1 MTIQIRAKGVHI
13 GDDSKDY
20 VEKKL
25 EALKK
30 YYSSIDTDQAQT
42 TITISAN
49 TEKSGATINIEVRI
63 AVGKKTFMAEEKS
76 TTIEEG
82 VDLVHDKL
90 KTQLQRY
97 KEKKVDQHA
106 E

>member
-1 MTIQIRAKGVHI
+1 MTIQIRAKGVNI
-13 GDDSKDY
+13 GDASKDY
-20 VEKKL
+20 MEKKL
-25 EALKK
+25 ETLKK
-30 YYSSIDTDQAQT
+30 YYNSIDSDRAQT

-49 TEKSGATINIEVRI
+49 TEKSGAVINVDVRI
-63 AVGKKTFMAEEKS
+63 VVGKKTFMAEEKS

-90 KTQLQRY
+90 KTQLHRY
-97 KEKKVDQHA
+97 KEKMVDQHA